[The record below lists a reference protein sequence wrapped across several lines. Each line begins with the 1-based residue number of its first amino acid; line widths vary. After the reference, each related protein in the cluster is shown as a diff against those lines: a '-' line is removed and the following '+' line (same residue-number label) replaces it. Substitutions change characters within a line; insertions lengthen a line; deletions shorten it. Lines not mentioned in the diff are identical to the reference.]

1 MTDAEK
7 DDWLDPLDSQDDKDI
22 SLDQADFDTV
32 LFAAK
37 DQEQQVVTPNAPP
50 EDELDQSA
58 IDALLSGSDDI
69 FSAEVTTS
77 STAETIDL
85 GQPDIDDLL
94 ASPLKPAPSLSVSD
108 PDQDEIDKLFADIDN
123 NGASEENQFLA
134 EEFDFKG
141 VTDSNDLSPQNTN
154 LDFDTEEFKFD
165 TDIPDIPPDNQ
176 DKQSFDFNLPSSAEE
191 PVTGTIL
198 NKPPVQA
205 TQAPRPSQAEKRDLK
220 PKGIVIRI
228 RELLVNRKMLF
239 SFGGGL
245 AVLIILAG
253 VFFMKGGTK
262 APEPTIIAAQH
273 EPETN
278 KPLPAASPPPEP
290 AAPPSNSCPIV
301 ENMELNMPPE
311 SSQLLITIKGTDP
324 EGEPLE
330 YEFQSMPAHGQLAGH
345 APNLI
350 YTPKPDFTGTDTFT
364 IRATDGKNISPTAS
378 IKITRLAT
386 TIVKDIPPEQTQAV
400 SPVAKKTKKVSKSK
414 GQPRNMLS
422 QKRANLH
429 NHTLPANVQQQN
441 RAPILHLQPIDQSYA
456 TADTVI
462 LNASQTTDEKRETL
476 TFRWEQL
483 PGGVPVLIKPLTKDK
498 SQVAFV
504 VPSSFNT
511 VTNPQ
516 IYIKVTASDQE
527 GASDSKEITIHTN
540 SRRSSAIW
548 KGNP

>member
-7 DDWLDPLDSQDDKDI
+7 DDWLDPLDSQDNNDI

-37 DQEQQVVTPNAPP
+37 VQGQQVVTPNAPP

-69 FSAEVTTS
+69 FPAEVTTS
-77 STAETIDL
+77 STTETIDL
-85 GQPDIDDLL
+85 GQSDIDAILT
-94 ASPLKPAPSLSVSD
+94 SPLKPAPGPEVSD
-108 PDQDEIDKLFADIDN
+108 PDQDEIDKLFADIDS
-123 NGASEENQFLA
+123 NGAPEENQFLG
-134 EEFDFKG
+134 EELDFKE

-154 LDFDTEEFKFD
+154 LDFDAEEFKFD

-176 DKQSFDFNLPSSAEE
+176 DRQSFDFNLPSSAEE
-191 PVTGTIL
+191 PVTDTIL

-205 TQAPRPSQAEKRDLK
+205 AQEHRPSQAEKRDLK

-262 APEPTIIAAQH
+262 APEPTIIVAQQ
-273 EPETN
+273 ELETS
-278 KPLPAASPPPEP
+278 KPLPEAPPPEP
-290 AAPPSNSCPIV
+290 PAPPSNSCPIV
-301 ENMELNMPPE
+301 ENIELTMPPE

-324 EGEPLE
+324 EGESLE

-364 IRATDGKNISPTAS
+364 IRATDGKNISPTAL

-400 SPVAKKTKKVSKSK
+400 APVAKKTKKASKSK
-414 GQPRNMLS
+414 SQPRNMLS
-422 QKRANLH
+422 QKRANFH
-429 NHTLPANVQQQN
+429 NQTLPVNVQQQN
-441 RAPILHLQPIDQSYA
+441 RAPILRLQPINQSYT

-462 LNASQTTDEKRETL
+462 LNASQTTDDKRETL

-483 PGGVPVLIKPLTKDK
+483 PGGVPVLIKPLTKDE

-504 VPSSFNT
+504 VPSSFST

-516 IYIKVTASDQE
+516 LHIKVTATDQE
-527 GASDSKEITIHTN
+527 GASDYKEITINTK
-540 SRRSSAIW
+540 SRRTSALW
-548 KGNP
+548 KGDP